1 MTSLLAIETST
12 PACSVALIVGDA
24 RFSHYSE
31 EPRSHTRLIMAMID
45 EVLSEAGTTVDQLD
59 AIAVTVG
66 PGSFTGL
73 RIGFSTAQGL
83 AFGADIPVIP
93 VSTLE
98 VLAQTYKRKQSKELD
113 LPCRVMSILDARMGE
128 FNCGAYELDDSG
140 RFVATIKDQLLSKS
154 DALALYNNLNP
165 SVIVGEAGGLFD
177 NVDANNQPVE
187 ELYPDALDLLD
198 IALED
203 FAQGAAV
210 PIDQVDLVYLRGTD
224 AWKKHTPIRAV

>member
-1 MTSLLAIETST
+1 
-12 PACSVALIVGDA
+12 
-24 RFSHYSE
+24 
-31 EPRSHTRLIMAMID
+31 
-45 EVLSEAGTTVDQLD
+45 
-59 AIAVTVG
+59 
-66 PGSFTGL
+66 
-73 RIGFSTAQGL
+73 
-83 AFGADIPVIP
+83 
-93 VSTLE
+93 
-98 VLAQTYKRKQSKELD
+98 
-113 LPCRVMSILDARMGE
+113 MSILDARMGE
-128 FNCGAYELDDSG
+128 FNCGAYKLDDSG

-177 NVDANNQPVE
+177 NVDVNNQPVE